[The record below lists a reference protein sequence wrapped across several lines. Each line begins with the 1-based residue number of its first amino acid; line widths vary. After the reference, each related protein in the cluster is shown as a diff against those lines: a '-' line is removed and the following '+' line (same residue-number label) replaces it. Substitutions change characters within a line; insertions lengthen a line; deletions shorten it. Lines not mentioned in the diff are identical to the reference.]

1 MTLKAIDWYIN
12 ELILRGSG
20 RGGDFGGVLQKFA
33 EPLSRNIKYIFGFFS
48 LDLFD
53 GCPC

>member
-20 RGGDFGGVLQKFA
+20 RGGDFGGVLQNL
-33 EPLSRNIKYIFGFFS
+33 LSHFHKI
-48 LDLFD
+48 
-53 GCPC
+53 